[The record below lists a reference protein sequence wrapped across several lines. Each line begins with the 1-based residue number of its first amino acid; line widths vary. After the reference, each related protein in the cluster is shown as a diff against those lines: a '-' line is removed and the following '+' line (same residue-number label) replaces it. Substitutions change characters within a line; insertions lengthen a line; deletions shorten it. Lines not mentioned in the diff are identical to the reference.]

1 MGIVASDTEALTGF
15 SAPYALGFPTISI
28 FFSEKIRMS
37 FAPPMASACRRESPF
52 TSWRTVGPLLM
63 SVVFHLLIT
72 HTDACA
78 PPPRYETMRLMDPIK
93 DSYAPGES
101 VKYQCRLGYMVK
113 PSFAR
118 TAVCQAD
125 NSWTPLS
132 EACTKKRCSNLGDPG
147 NGRVI
152 FTNETLEFGS
162 QIDFVCDEGHY
173 LIGKKTL
180 YCEIAEGSVRWSG
193 DPPICE
199 RVLCAPPP
207 NIENGQ
213 YSNMGKEVFAYSDVV
228 HYSCNRQS
236 GSDQYSLVG
245 QESLVCSANGEWSS
259 EPPKCKV
266 VKCIFPDV
274 QNADRIAGLG
284 TKFTY
289 QSKVTFRCHAG
300 FVINGSNTITCEED
314 GLWVP
319 PIPQCVKAS
328 TSPTTKPPIL
338 SHSVSTA
345 PVSTLAN
352 TVSPISNPS
361 AVPTTPSSI
370 PGYSPS
376 TKQPPISGVLD
387 GGSIAVIVV
396 AVLMAGIVASVF
408 LYKYVGHRRRGTYI
422 SDESHREVKF
432 ISL

>member
-1 MGIVASDTEALTGF
+1 MLSGF
-15 SAPYALGFPTISI
+15 RPLAY
-28 FFSEKIRMS
+28 FSPRKIRMS
-37 FAPPMASACRRESPF
+37 FAPPTASACRLESPF

-72 HTDACA
+72 HTGACD
-78 PPPRYETMRLMDPIK
+78 PPPRYESMRLMDRIK

-101 VKYQCRLGYMVK
+101 VQYQCRLGYRVK

-132 EACTKKRCSNLGDPG
+132 EACAKKQCSNQGDPV

-152 FTNETLEFGS
+152 FTNESLEFGS
-162 QIDFVCDEGHY
+162 QIDYVCEEGHQ

-180 YCEIAEGSVRWSG
+180 YCEVAEDSVRWSG
-193 DPPICE
+193 DPPTC
-199 RVLCAPPP
+199 RRFLCVPPP

-213 YSNMGKEVFAYSDVV
+213 YSNRGKEVFEYNDVV
-228 HYSCNRQS
+228 RYSCNPQS
-236 GSDQYSLVG
+236 GSDQYSLIG
-245 QESLVCSANGEWSS
+245 QEQLVCSANGKWSS
-259 EPPKCKV
+259 EPPKCKDPPV
-266 VKCIFPDV
+266 KAEESSGDPPLVPLMDPPHILMKTLVKCIFPDV
-274 QNADRIAGLG
+274 PHADRIAGLG

-289 QSKVTFRCHAG
+289 RSKVTFQCHAG
-300 FVINGSNTITCEED
+300 FVINGNNTITCEED

-338 SHSVSTA
+338 SHS
-345 PVSTLAN
+345 
-352 TVSPISNPS
+352 

-370 PGYSPS
+370 PGHSPP
-376 TKQPPISGVLD
+376 TKQPPISGLL
-387 GGSIAVIVV
+387 GE
-396 AVLMAGIVASVF
+396 
-408 LYKYVGHRRRGTYI
+408 RRIKINSPRLIPTRQRPDKPPLSAI
-422 SDESHREVKF
+422 IIDTNCPSHSTFSWVQ
-432 ISL
+432 

>member
-1 MGIVASDTEALTGF
+1 
-15 SAPYALGFPTISI
+15 
-28 FFSEKIRMS
+28 
-37 FAPPMASACRRESPF
+37 
-52 TSWRTVGPLLM
+52 
-63 SVVFHLLIT
+63 
-72 HTDACA
+72 
-78 PPPRYETMRLMDPIK
+78 MRLMDPIK

-361 AVPTTPSSI
+361 GRLVMGETLGMNLPHDAVMVSCLILTPALGSAAGRLSKASVTYEKAKGQLAQLEAAPTLLYRPHCYQDLCLPVSRPEHSFLSGLGMALLVGWAGRGQAPSGVGPSSSSPI
-370 PGYSPS
+370 YAQDQQKEPGWEWGESVYPQAS
-376 TKQPPISGVLD
+376 TDP
-387 GGSIAVIVV
+387 
-396 AVLMAGIVASVF
+396 ASHMDTVPA
-408 LYKYVGHRRRGTYI
+408 
-422 SDESHREVKF
+422 
-432 ISL
+432 